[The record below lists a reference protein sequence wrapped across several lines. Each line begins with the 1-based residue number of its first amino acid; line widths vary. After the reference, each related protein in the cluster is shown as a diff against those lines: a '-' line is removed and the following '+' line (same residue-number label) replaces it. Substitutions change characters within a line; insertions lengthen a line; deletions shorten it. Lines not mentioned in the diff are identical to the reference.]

1 MVDIAVPIQTT
12 CEVLV
17 AAELSVTVEA
27 ALTLIVPE
35 SESGDAQAPPAVV
48 DTV

>member
-1 MVDIAVPIQTT
+1 MQTI

-27 ALTLIVPE
+27 ALTLIVPL
-35 SESGDAQAPPAVV
+35 SASGDAQVPPAVV
-48 DTV
+48 ETV